1 MRCLILMLVLL
12 LAGCKTTI
20 QQGGASAQSIPLA
33 TQTMSQPENPAGSSE
48 QQFVRVTQHPD
59 GTVIT
64 ERATTVL
71 GGSQDMAAIV
81 KAYGT
86 VGMLKGLLLA
96 LCLSVGGIVAMSRG
110 WPVLG
115 LVLALGAASSIFVA
129 WWAGLLSVGAAFLIY
144 YAFAMGT
151 IKLP

>member
-1 MRCLILMLVLL
+1 MRWLL
-12 LAGCKTTI
+12 LIALLMTGCKTTI
-20 QQGGASAQSIPLA
+20 QQGGASAQSVPMA
-33 TQTMSQPENPAGSSE
+33 TQTMSQPQNPAGSSE
-48 QQFVRVTQHPD
+48 QQFVRVTQHLD
-59 GTVIT
+59 GTVVT

-71 GGSQDMAAIV
+71 GGSQDMAAIL

-86 VGMLKGLLLA
+86 ADMLKGLLLA
-96 LCLSVGGIVAMSRG
+96 VCLAVGAIVSMSRG

-115 LVLALGAASSIFVA
+115 LVLAFGAAASIFVA

-144 YAFAMGT
+144 YAYSMGT